1 MKNWLMRA
9 FCFVFV
15 FSLLAFPANLA
26 TDIPGGEISTS
37 ESNPG
42 KTADQ
47 EPDYMRKY
55 LLRNTRP
62 LGLNEDQILQRYLAQ
77 PSIKWAIRSSRR
89 HILN

>member
-1 MKNWLMRA
+1 MKA

-15 FSLLAFPANLA
+15 LSLLAFPANLA

-37 ESNPG
+37 EGTPE
-42 KTADQ
+42 KATDQ
-47 EPDYMRKY
+47 EPGYMRKY
-55 LLRNTRP
+55 LLRNTQP

-77 PSIKWAIRSSRR
+77 PSIKWAIRSSRK